1 MSHLQNT
8 AISVLDLAPVR
19 AGGTPAQALRDSLEL
34 AKWAESLSFKRFWV
48 AEHHNMDGIASA
60 ATSVLIG
67 YLAAATQKIRLGA
80 GGVMLPN
87 HSPLVIA
94 EQFGTLESL
103 YPGRIDLG
111 LGRAPGTDPYTAYA
125 LRRERLGSSDDFPA
139 EVEELQGYFAPR
151 SAGQPVIA
159 VPGYGTGV
167 PLWILGSSLFG
178 ARLAAAKGLPFAF
191 ASHFAPRLLFEAIE
205 AYRRGFV
212 PSAVLSKPYLMIAA
226 PLLVA
231 DSDEQSEH
239 LATSAYQRVLALV
252 REQSLCMREPI
263 DSLDKL
269 DWQPW
274 ERQAVFEHLGL
285 ALIGGPSKVGEQL
298 EALLEKTAADELI
311 VTCDFYHL
319 QERKRALQILAE
331 LKQSGA
337 Q

>member
-1 MSHLQNT
+1 MSRLQNT
-8 AISVLDLAPVR
+8 VLSVLDLAPVR
-19 AGGTPAQALRDSLEL
+19 VDGTVAEALHHSLQLAQR
-34 AKWAESLSFKRFWV
+34 AEKLGFKRFWV

-67 YLAAATQKIRLGA
+67 YLAAGTQTIRLGA

-111 LGRAPGTDPYTAYA
+111 LGRAPGTDPFTAYA
-125 LRRERLGSSDDFPA
+125 LRRERLGSSDDFPV
-139 EVEELQGYFAPR
+139 EVEELQAYFAPR
-151 SAGQPVIA
+151 REGQQVIA
-159 VPGYGTGV
+159 VPGHGTGV

-191 ASHFAPRLLFEAIE
+191 ASHFAPCLLLEAID
-205 AYRRGFV
+205 AYRRGFQ
-212 PSAVLSKPYLMIAA
+212 PSPVLSKPYLMIAA

-231 DSDEQSEH
+231 GSDEQAEH

-252 REQSLCMREPI
+252 REQSLCMRPPLA
-263 DSLDKL
+263 SLDKL

-285 ALIGGPSKVGEQL
+285 ALIGGAEKVEAQL
-298 EALLEKTAADELI
+298 EALLERTQADELI
-311 VTCDFYHL
+311 VTCDFYTL
-319 QERKRALQILAE
+319 ADRLRALQILAD
-331 LKQSGA
+331 LKNQNAS
-337 Q
+337 

>member
-1 MSHLQNT
+1 MSRLQNT

-19 AGGTPAQALRDSLEL
+19 VDGTVAEALHDSLTL
-34 AKWAESLSFKRFWV
+34 ARQAENLGFKRFWV

-60 ATSVLIG
+60 ATAVLIG
-67 YLAAATQKIRLGA
+67 YLAAGTQTIRLGA

-111 LGRAPGTDPYTAYA
+111 LGRAPGTDPFTAYA

-139 EVEELQGYFAPR
+139 DVAELQAYFAPR
-151 SAGQPVIA
+151 RDGQQVLA

-191 ASHFAPRLLFEAIE
+191 ASHFAPRLLFEAMD
-205 AYRRGFV
+205 AYRRAFQ
-212 PSAVLSKPYLMIAA
+212 PSPVLSKPYLMIAA

-231 DSDEQSEH
+231 DNDEQAEH

-252 REQSLCMREPI
+252 REQSLRIRAPLA
-263 DSLDKL
+263 SLDKL

-285 ALIGGPSKVGEQL
+285 AVIGGAEKARVQL
-298 EALLEKTAADELI
+298 EALLEKTEADELI
-311 VTCDFYHL
+311 VTCDFYAL
-319 QERKRALQILAE
+319 ADRIRALQLLAE
-331 LKQSGA
+331 LKSQP
-337 Q
+337 

>member
-1 MSHLQNT
+1 MSRLQNT
-8 AISVLDLAPVR
+8 ALSVLDLAPVR
-19 AGGTPAQALRDSLEL
+19 VDGTVAEALQHSLQLAQL
-34 AKWAESLSFKRFWV
+34 AEKLGFKRFWV

-60 ATSVLIG
+60 ATAVLIG
-67 YLAAATQKIRLGA
+67 YLAAGTQSIRLGA

-111 LGRAPGTDPYTAYA
+111 LGRAPGTDPFTAYA
-125 LRRERLGSSDDFPA
+125 LRRERLGSSDDFPV
-139 EVEELQGYFAPR
+139 EVEELQAYFAPR
-151 SAGQPVIA
+151 REGQQVIA
-159 VPGYGTGV
+159 VPGHGTGV

-191 ASHFAPRLLFEAIE
+191 ASHFAPRLLFEAIDT
-205 AYRRGFV
+205 YRRGFQ
-212 PSAVLSKPYLMIAA
+212 PSPVLSKPYLMIAA

-231 DSDEQSEH
+231 DSDEQAEH

-252 REQSLCMREPI
+252 REQSLRIRAPLA
-263 DSLDKL
+263 SLDKL

-285 ALIGGPSKVGEQL
+285 ALIGGAEKVEAQL
-298 EALLEKTAADELI
+298 EALLERTQADELI
-311 VTCDFYHL
+311 VTCDFYAL
-319 QERKRALQILAE
+319 ADRLRALQILAD
-331 LKQSGA
+331 LKNQDA
-337 Q
+337 

>member
-1 MSHLQNT
+1 MSRLHNT

-19 AGGTPAQALRDSLEL
+19 VDGTVAEALHDSLTL
-34 AKWAESLSFKRFWV
+34 AKQAENLGFTRFWV

-60 ATSVLIG
+60 ATAVLMG
-67 YLAAATQKIRLGA
+67 YLAAGTQIIRLGA

-111 LGRAPGTDPYTAYA
+111 LGRAPGTDPFTAYA

-139 EVEELQGYFAPR
+139 DVAELQAYFAPR
-151 SAGQPVIA
+151 RDGQQVLA

-191 ASHFAPRLLFEAIE
+191 ASHFAPRLLFEAIDT
-205 AYRRGFV
+205 YRREFQ
-212 PSAVLSKPYLMIAA
+212 PSPVLSKPYLMIAA

-231 DSDEQSEH
+231 DNDEQAEH

-252 REQSLCMREPI
+252 REQSLRMRPPLS
-263 DSLDKL
+263 SLDKL

-274 ERQAVFEHLGL
+274 ELQAVFEHLGL
-285 ALIGGPSKVGEQL
+285 AVIGGAEKARAQL
-298 EALLEKTAADELI
+298 EALLEKTEADELI
-311 VTCDFYHL
+311 VTCDFYAL
-319 QERKRALQILAE
+319 ADRLRALQILAD
-331 LKQSGA
+331 LKNQK
-337 Q
+337 

>member
-1 MSHLQNT
+1 MSRLHNT

-19 AGGTPAQALRDSLEL
+19 VDGTVAEALHDSLTL
-34 AKWAESLSFKRFWV
+34 ARQAENLGFTRFWV

-60 ATSVLIG
+60 ATAVLIG
-67 YLAAATQKIRLGA
+67 YLAAGTQTIRLGA

-94 EQFGTLESL
+94 EQFGTLENL

-111 LGRAPGTDPYTAYA
+111 LGRAPGTDPFTAYA
-125 LRRERLGSSDDFPA
+125 LRRERLGSSDDFPTDVA
-139 EVEELQGYFAPR
+139 ELEAYFAPR
-151 SAGQPVIA
+151 RDGQQVLA

-191 ASHFAPRLLFEAIE
+191 ASHFAPRLLFEAIDT
-205 AYRRGFV
+205 YRREFQ
-212 PSAVLSKPYLMIAA
+212 PSPVLSKPYLMIAA

-231 DSDEQSEH
+231 DNDEQAEH

-252 REQSLCMREPI
+252 REQSLRMRPPLV
-263 DSLDKL
+263 SLDEL

-285 ALIGGPSKVGEQL
+285 ALIGGAEKVKVQL
-298 EALLEKTAADELI
+298 QALLERTQADELI
-311 VTCDFYHL
+311 VTCDFYAL
-319 QERKRALQILAE
+319 TDRLRALQILAD
-331 LKQSGA
+331 LKNA
-337 Q
+337 